1 MNQMANIDNLITDK
15 VTFILEVD
23 EDDNEIKNDEKSF
36 NKKIR
41 KPRFE
46 KSNMYGIVE
55 SCKKLYE
62 EVKQWNRIDES
73 DTSPLKGITYGMGYT
88 ESDLIFHG
96 WEGESLRRER
106 AAINAVVDAA
116 YYLQNVLED
125 VLGIESEEYISDLR
139 NDECGRYK
147 LIDTKKLDKS

>member
-1 MNQMANIDNLITDK
+1 MGNIGDSNTDK

-23 EDDNEIKNDEKSF
+23 EDDNEIKNDENTF
-36 NKKIR
+36 DKKVR

-46 KSNMYGIVE
+46 KSNMCGTVE

-62 EVKQWNRIDES
+62 EVKQWNRIDKS
-73 DTSPLKGITYGMGYT
+73 DISPLKGITYGMGYT
-88 ESDLIFHG
+88 ESDLVYHG
-96 WEGESLRRER
+96 WEGEGLRREC

-139 NDECGRYK
+139 NDEYGRYK
-147 LIDTKKLDKS
+147 LIDTKKLNKS